1 LQKNLTEQEKQA
13 SQRAIL
19 SMNYLSKKKM
29 KNFTT
34 PLITCLALSACTT
47 FDPYTG
53 EQEVSNTAKGA
64 GIGAGVAAVVA
75 YLANKNED
83 DIGKRNRRILKAA
96 TGGAAIG
103 GGIGY
108 YMDTQEAKLR
118 KQLRGS
124 GVSIERDGNNI
135 NLIMPGNITF
145 SSGNADINQSFFS
158 VLNSVTLVL
167 KEFDKTLIV
176 IAGHT
181 DSTGSDVLNQRLS
194 ERRAQSVSS
203 YLNTAGVITGRIE
216 VIGFGEAQPIASNDT
231 PAGKELNRRVEITL
245 LPITE

>member
-1 LQKNLTEQEKQA
+1 
-13 SQRAIL
+13 
-19 SMNYLSKKKM
+19 MNHLFKEKM
-29 KNFTT
+29 KNFTI
-34 PLITCLALSACTT
+34 PLITCLALSACST

-53 EQEVSNTAKGA
+53 EQEVSNTAKGT
-64 GIGAGVAAVVA
+64 GIGAGIAAVAA

-124 GVSIERDGNNI
+124 GVSIERNGDKI

-145 SSGNADINQSFFS
+145 STNSSNINTNFIG
-158 VLNSVTLVL
+158 VLNSITLVL
-167 KEFDKTLIV
+167 EEYNKTLIV
-176 IAGHT
+176 VSGHT
-181 DSTGSDVLNQRLS
+181 DSSGSDQHNQKLS
-194 ERRAQSVSS
+194 EERANAVAN
-203 YLNTAGVITGRIE
+203 YLKGQKIISDRLDIV
-216 VIGFGEAQPIASNDT
+216 GFGEAQPVANNQT
-231 PAGKELNRRVEITL
+231 VEGRELNRRVEITL
-245 LPITE
+245 LPILAS